1 MIANAEP
8 WMEDAR
14 CREALGDF
22 WFPDKGQ
29 GDVRTTRMAKAI
41 CRDCPVAAACLDYA
55 MRTGEKEWGIYAGT
69 TPMERRRLRRGAA

>member
-1 MIANAEP
+1 MITNTEP

-41 CRDCPVAAACLDYA
+41 CHDCPVAAACLDYA
-55 MRTGEKEWGIYAGT
+55 LRTGEEWGIYAGT
-69 TPMERRRLRRGAA
+69 TPTERRRLRRRAA